1 MPVSK
6 ETAVRAE
13 QPVDD
18 SIIDPNPYFPSD
30 VVAPTKSDIIEPQQG
45 SYEDLLCYIP
55 SRI

>member
-18 SIIDPNPYFPSD
+18 SIIDPNPYFPAD
-30 VVAPTKSDIIEPQQG
+30 VVAPTKSDIEPQQG
-45 SYEDLLCYIP
+45 SYEDLLHYIL